1 MAIDYDEAY
10 RDKSFIMDMD
20 GVIYS
25 GRRLIAG
32 AKQFIDKLTQ
42 RGNKFLFLTNN
53 CRNTPRDL
61 STKLE
66 RMGVE
71 VGPESIFTSA
81 VATAMFLDRQQSA
94 GKAYVIGDPGLYDA
108 LHSVG
113 YQITEY
119 NPDYVIVGET
129 SSYSLEM
136 IEKAVNFVLEGA
148 RFIGTNPD
156 STGPKEDIIAPST
169 GALTAPIEVATGVK
183 PYFIGKPNP
192 LMMRTAL
199 QKLDSHSENTVMIGD
214 RMDTDVVSGIETG
227 LETIL
232 VLTGVTERKDVA
244 RYPYQPSRI
253 CESIKE
259 VWP

>member
-1 MAIDYDEAY
+1 MANNFDEIY
-10 RDKSFIMDMD
+10 KRKSFIMDMD

-25 GRRLIAG
+25 GNWLIDG
-32 AKQFIDKLTQ
+32 ARNFIEKL
-42 RGNKFLFLTNN
+42 RKKRNKFLFLTNN

-66 RMGVE
+66 RMGIKVD
-71 VGPESIFTSA
+71 PEIIFTSA
-81 VATAMFLDRQQSA
+81 IATSIFLDRQKKN

-108 LHSVG
+108 LHQVG

-136 IEKAVNFVLEGA
+136 IEKAVNFVIGGA
-148 RFIGTNPD
+148 RFIGTNPRE
-156 STGPKEDIIAPST
+156 GIIAPST
-169 GALTAPIEVATGVK
+169 GALIAPIEVATGVK

-199 QKLDSHSENTVMIGD
+199 HKLDSHSENTVMIGD
-214 RMDTDVVSGIETG
+214 NMHTDIVAGLESG

-232 VLTGVTERKDVA
+232 VLSGVTSQKDVA

-253 CESIKE
+253 CKSIKE